1 MSYSVEIQDPKTKCT
16 IEVAHKHD
24 IKGGTYCLGG
34 TNRLELNVTYNY
46 SAFYHRPEVLGA
58 SEQEKAEHDEEWISD
73 HTGFRRLSGM
83 EVGAASF
90 LLLKAIKELRPLHVD
105 ENGEPYDMESKYSA
119 DTLKK
124 LKELNKSLAKA
135 MKEGN
140 HDDAEIIKD
149 KIHFVE
155 DFCQRPR
162 GYWAPT
168 EANARDALT
177 DLLNLCLLAPNDAI
191 IQIY

>member
-46 SAFYHRPEVLGA
+46 SAFYNRPEVLGA
-58 SEQEKAEHDEEWISD
+58 SEQEKAEHDKEWISE

-83 EVGAASF
+83 EVSAASF
-90 LLLKAIKELRPLHVD
+90 LLLKAIKELRTLHLD
-105 ENGEPYDMESKYSA
+105 EDGEWYDMETKYSA
-119 DTLKK
+119 ETLKK
-124 LKELNKSLAKA
+124 LKELNTSLAKA
-135 MKEGN
+135 MREGN
-140 HDDAEIIKD
+140 HEDAEFIKD
-149 KIHFVE
+149 RIHFME
-155 DFCQRPR
+155 SFCQRPL

-177 DLLNLCLLAPNDAI
+177 NLLNLCLLAPDNAV

>member
-1 MSYSVEIQDPKTKCT
+1 MSYSVEIVDPNTKCI
-16 IEVAHKHD
+16 IEIDHKHD

-34 TNRLELNVTYNY
+34 TNRLELNITYNY
-46 SAFYHRPEVLGA
+46 SAFYQRPEVLGA

-73 HTGFRRLSGM
+73 HTGIRRLSGM

-90 LLLKAIKELRPLHVD
+90 LLLKAIKELRLLHLD
-105 ENGEPYDMESKYSA
+105 EDGEPYDMESQYSV

-135 MKEGN
+135 IRKGN
-140 HDDAEIIKD
+140 HEDVEIIRD
-149 KIHFVE
+149 KIHFME
-155 DFCQRPR
+155 SFCQRPR

-168 EANARDALT
+168 EANAREALSN
-177 DLLNLCLLAPNDAI
+177 LLNLCLLAPDNAI
-191 IQIY
+191 IQVY